1 MTPSSPPELPPL
13 DRVRH
18 VHLVAVAGTAMG
30 TLACM
35 LAARGVR
42 VTGSDSGAYPPMS
55 DQLRDAGIQVKIG
68 FAPEN
73 ALAER
78 PDLVVIGNAVRREN
92 PEARA
97 VVESG
102 IPYVSQAD
110 AVRAFFIDG
119 KHSVVIAGTHGKTT
133 TTSMVGWILTH
144 AGCDPGMLVG
154 GVAVNFG
161 KSFRLGSGA
170 HFVIEGDEYDTAYF
184 DKTPKFLHYAPR
196 SVLFTSCEFDH
207 ADIYASFEHVK
218 AAFRALV
225 ERLPQNGRLLAA
237 TGHPGVAEVAAHSAV
252 PVESYGTDARAHW
265 RASDARVDG
274 AGTRFAFSRG
284 TEQLGDLWVAAFGR
298 HNVENACGAAAL
310 CLSLGVPW
318 AKVVAALREYEGVKR
333 RQEVRGEA
341 GGVVVI
347 DDFAHHPTAVRET
360 IGAIRARYP
369 KHTLWAIFE
378 PRSNTS
384 RRRVFEAE
392 FTDALA
398 GADRVLMADIHRAEQ
413 IPEAERLRPAQMV
426 EALRQRGLQ
435 ASSHPGADGI
445 MDAIL
450 AGRTGRDVA
459 LIMSNGDFG
468 GIYERLLEKLRKMEE
483 H

>member
-13 DRVRH
+13 ASVRH

-55 DQLRDAGIQVKIG
+55 DQLREAGIAVKIG

-92 PEARA
+92 LEARA
-97 VVESG
+97 VVEAG
-102 IPYVSQAD
+102 LPYVSQAD

-144 AGCDPGMLVG
+144 AGLDPGMLVG
-154 GVAVNFG
+154 GVTVNFG
-161 KSFRLGSGA
+161 RSFRLGDGA

-207 ADIYASFEHVK
+207 ADIYRSFDEVK
-218 AAFRALV
+218 AAFRSLV
-225 ERLPQNGRLLAA
+225 ERLPRDGRLLAA
-237 TGHPGVAEVAAHSAV
+237 SGHPGVASVVAHSAI
-252 PVESYGTDARAHW
+252 PHQSYGTDERALW
-265 RASDARVDG
+265 RASDARVDEG
-274 AGTRFAFSRG
+274 GTRFAFWKGPQR
-284 TEQLGDLWVAAFGR
+284 LGELWVCAFGR
-298 HNVENACGAAAL
+298 HNVENAAGAAAM
-310 CLSLGVPW
+310 CLELGVAW
-318 AKVVAALREYEGVKR
+318 SAVAAALREYQGVRR

-369 KHTLWAIFE
+369 EHALWAIFE

-384 RRRVFEAE
+384 RRRIFEAE
-392 FTDALA
+392 FTEALA
-398 GADRVLMADIHRAEQ
+398 QADRVLMSEIHRADQ
-413 IPEAERLRPAQMV
+413 IPEDERLRPAHMV
-426 EALRQRGLQ
+426 ESLRQRGID
-435 ASSHPGADGI
+435 ASSHPSADGI

-468 GIYERLLEKLRKMEE
+468 GIYERLLEKLRKTEE